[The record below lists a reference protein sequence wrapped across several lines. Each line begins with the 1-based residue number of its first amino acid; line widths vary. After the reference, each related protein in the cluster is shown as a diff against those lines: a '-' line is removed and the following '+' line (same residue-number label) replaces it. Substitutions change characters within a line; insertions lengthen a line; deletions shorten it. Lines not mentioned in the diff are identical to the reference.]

1 MTCRIIALMGSRN
14 KKGNTSLLL
23 DHAVRGAEE
32 GGCEV
37 DRIAFDHLDLEAAM
51 ASVFAGGPL
60 PDDGT
65 RELYRKFQEADGIIL
80 ASPVYTMGIPGKL
93 KSLMD
98 LFLSIAYSSSEEK
111 ASLVPKG
118 KRGRRKG
125 LFISL
130 AGSAGCPTVFDGSV
144 TTVTAFFEILDFHYN
159 DDLLVD
165 DLDTILDLHTRPEL
179 LKAAHDKGLAL
190 AKALKNQKR

>member
-1 MTCRIIALMGSRN
+1 MTCRIIALMGSRK

-23 DHAVRGAEE
+23 DQAVRGAEA

-37 DRIAFDHLDLEAAM
+37 ERIAFDNLDLEAAM
-51 ASVFAGGPL
+51 DAVSAGGPL

-65 RELYRKFQEADGIIL
+65 RGLYKKFQDADGIIV
-80 ASPVYTMGIPGKL
+80 ASPVYTMGVPGRL

-98 LFLSIAYSSSEEK
+98 LFLLIMYSASAEK
-111 ASLVPKG
+111 ASLVPES
-118 KRGRRKG
+118 KRGKRKG

-130 AGSAGCPTVFDGSV
+130 AGSSGCPTVFEGSV
-144 TTVTAFFEILDFHYN
+144 TTVTAFFGGLDFHYHG
-159 DDLLVD
+159 DLLVD
-165 DLDTILDLHTRPEL
+165 DMDTILDLHTRPEV
-179 LKAAHDKGLAL
+179 LKSAYDKGFAL

>member
-1 MTCRIIALMGSRN
+1 MTCTIIALMGSR
-14 KKGNTSLLL
+14 KKEGNTSLLL

-37 DRIAFDHLDLEAAM
+37 ERIAFDHLDLEAAM
-51 ASVFAGGPL
+51 ESVFAGGPL
-60 PDDGT
+60 LDDGT
-65 RELYRKFQEADGIIL
+65 RGLYKKFQDADGIIL

-98 LFLSIAYSSSEEK
+98 LFLSIVYSASADM
-111 ASLVPKG
+111 ASLVPESKL
-118 KRGRRKG
+118 GRRKG

-130 AGSAGCPTVFDGSV
+130 AGSSGCPTVFDGSV
-144 TTVTAFFEILDFHYN
+144 TTVTAFFETLDFHYH

-190 AKALKNQKR
+190 AKALKKQKR